1 MIEGIRKCN
10 KSYPLLLSKVEE
22 SGEHILIGTGELY
35 LESVMHDLREMY
47 SEIEIKISDPSV
59 CFSETIIESSGINCS
74 VDTPNK
80 KNRLSFVA

>member
-10 KSYPLLLSKVEE
+10 KSFPLLITKVEE

-47 SEIEIKISDPSV
+47 SEIEVKISDPSV
-59 CFSETIIESSGINCS
+59 CFNETIIETSGIKCS

-80 KNRLSFVA
+80 KNKLSFIA